1 MKTLLSAGVFAL
13 LFILSTSV
21 KAQNMFIYKD
31 KDGKILTQPQV
42 DAMDKKHNGFLIVEF
57 LRDDEPMIVRVT
69 APSPAEMKVIKEFRD
84 EETAV
89 LKKKWLGK
97 PFPAFSM
104 ETLDDKMMS
113 SKNLLGKKTVVFF
126 WSKNDYGSLNQINN
140 LNKMAISYKG
150 KPVQF
155 WAMTFEDSVLI
166 REFLK
171 KHTLSFTHLPN
182 NFSFVM
188 EKMGI
193 MQTPVSMVI
202 DSKGIIRFL
211 TTSYQRNIDQVL
223 AAEIAKIK

>member
-1 MKTLLSAGVFAL
+1 MKTLVTAWVFAL
-13 LFILSTSV
+13 LFTLSTSV

-31 KDGKILTQPQV
+31 KDGKILTQAQV

-97 PFPAFSM
+97 PLPSFSM
-104 ETLDDKMMS
+104 ETLDGKTMS

-166 REFLK
+166 REFLET
-171 KHTLSFTHLPN
+171 HTLSFTHLPN